1 MNSKTILR
9 QRAATLAVL
18 LCTTTTTV
26 LAQGDAERGAEI
38 GYTCLGCH
46 GIEGSR
52 NGYPSFHVPRLAGQ
66 KSEYLKTAL
75 TAYRNGERPHPTMQ
89 AQAGSL
95 TELDIDDLVAWIATF
110 GEAQDTATAEQV
122 AGVQAAQIC
131 VTCHGIQGEDVQPA
145 PPTLAGQ
152 HEDYLVHAL
161 RQYRNGVRGANVMTA
176 FATTLTDADM
186 QMLAEFY
193 AAQDGVETIDAD

>member
-1 MNSKTILR
+1 MTTKTTFRLP
-9 QRAATLAVL
+9 AV
-18 LCTTTTTV
+18 V
-26 LAQGDAERGAEI
+26 LAMALISIGTPALAEGDAERGAEI
-38 GYTCLGCH
+38 GFTCLGCH
-46 GIEGSR
+46 GIEGYR
-52 NGYPSFHVPRLAGQ
+52 NGYPSFHVPCLAGQ

-75 TAYRNGERPHPTMQ
+75 TAYRNGERPHPTMR

-95 TELDIDDLVAWIATF
+95 TDQDIEDLVAWIATF
-110 GEAQDTATAEQV
+110 GEVQDTATAEQV

-131 VTCHGIQGEDVQPA
+131 VTCHGIQGATVRPA

-161 RQYRNGVRGANVMTA
+161 NQYKDGTRSGNVMTA
-176 FATTLTDADM
+176 FAINLTDADM

-193 AAQDGVETIDAD
+193 AKQDGLETIDVD